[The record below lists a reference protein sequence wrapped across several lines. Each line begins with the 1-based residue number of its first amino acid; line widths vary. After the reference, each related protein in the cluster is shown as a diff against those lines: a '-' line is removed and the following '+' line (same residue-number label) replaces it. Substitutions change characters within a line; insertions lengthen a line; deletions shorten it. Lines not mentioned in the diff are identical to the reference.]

1 MFEHH
6 VHPLDLPLFS
16 RDMALLQRV
25 FDMIRVERR
34 IDSGHPEGDLLAATI
49 IHLYKQGIREEAE
62 LLSVMRAEK

>member
-1 MFEHH
+1 
-6 VHPLDLPLFS
+6 
-16 RDMALLQRV
+16 MALLQRV

-34 IDSGHPEGDLLAATI
+34 IDAGHPEGDLLAATI